1 MAIDFNGFAALR
13 SIGTHVG
20 AFPDVAAEAKK
31 AARTLIVKQLKKSAG
46 LNSAREIRK
55 ALGDDT
61 FDLVVDGMT
70 DGEVK
75 TLLGKLDK
83 YHPNFKTSAPG
94 WRRQQLLA
102 LADGSAD
109 PTEKPKARTK
119 VKRGSKTKAE
129 GEEPNRLSSLA
140 MGAVRRRRE

>member
-13 SIGTHVG
+13 SIGTHAG

-46 LNSAREIRK
+46 LVSAREIRK

-61 FDLVVDGMT
+61 FALVVDGMT
-70 DGEVK
+70 DAEVK

-83 YHPNFKTSAPG
+83 YHPDLKASGPG

-102 LADGSAD
+102 LADGSAE
-109 PTEKPKARTK
+109 PSEKPAPKKKAK
-119 VKRGSKTKAE
+119 GGKKTSGKAE
-129 GEEPNRLSSLA
+129 HPDRLSSLA
-140 MGAVRRRRE
+140 MGAVRKRRD